1 MLEYFF
7 SPLVQLSKRERE
19 RIQLSIRVDEETRGE
34 EKRLAFLLPCLVE
47 TIWNG
52 EKEHAS
58 EDSGDGKLY
67 TVLTT
72 V

>member
-47 TIWNG
+47 TI
-52 EKEHAS
+52 
-58 EDSGDGKLY
+58 
-67 TVLTT
+67 
-72 V
+72 